1 MRGMN
6 RIMIVVAGVLMSC
19 LPSMAQK
26 FGLSTN
32 LLEDLCLGTM
42 NMELSYSLSQKWT
55 LTAGAKY
62 NPFTFKGDEPAGQFQ
77 LRQRSVA
84 LGARMWPW
92 HTGSGWWLAGKL
104 RYQEYSWG
112 GLLKKTSQEGDR
124 YGAGLYAGY
133 TYMLN
138 AHINLEFAL
147 GCWAGLDDYRRY
159 SCANCGFT
167 LDSGRKAFLLPDDIM
182 LALVYVF

>member
-19 LPSMAQK
+19 LPSIAQK

-62 NPFTFKGDEPAGQFQ
+62 NMIIKCIT
-77 LRQRSVA
+77 
-84 LGARMWPW
+84 
-92 HTGSGWWLAGKL
+92 
-104 RYQEYSWG
+104 
-112 GLLKKTSQEGDR
+112 
-124 YGAGLYAGY
+124 
-133 TYMLN
+133 
-138 AHINLEFAL
+138 
-147 GCWAGLDDYRRY
+147 
-159 SCANCGFT
+159 
-167 LDSGRKAFLLPDDIM
+167 
-182 LALVYVF
+182 